1 MKLHFTILFFLI
13 VGPASPKDVLW
24 PTTLGKYFSSNFGEN
39 RDDHFHMGVDIK
51 TNGKIGMEVL
61 AVEDGYISRLRSNYK
76 GYGKAIYQRTNSGHE
91 VVYGHLEAFTP
102 VMEKVWRLQQ
112 AKRRSYIVDTQFSSR
127 EFQVKKGDL
136 IGFSGNTGNSFA
148 PHIHFEYRDSKSCL
162 LYTSPSPRDAT
173 LSRMPSS
180 A

>member
-13 VGPASPKDVLW
+13 VDSAFPQDVLW

-76 GYGKAIYQRTNSGHE
+76 GYGE
-91 VVYGHLEAFTP
+91 
-102 VMEKVWRLQQ
+102 
-112 AKRRSYIVDTQFSSR
+112 
-127 EFQVKKGDL
+127 
-136 IGFSGNTGNSFA
+136 GNI
-148 PHIHFEYRDSKSCL
+148 PKD
-162 LYTSPSPRDAT
+162 
-173 LSRMPSS
+173 
-180 A
+180 